1 MAAAGATVVALK
13 GSVEEM
19 QAIYFKNDCNAAV
32 VPNVSVCVC
41 VCVCVRVYLCVCMCA
56 RVCECVFEISKTIVM
71 RQLCPL

>member
-19 QAIYFKNDCNAAV
+19 QAIDFKNDCNAAV

-41 VCVCVRVYLCVCMCA
+41 VCVCMCA
-56 RVCECVFEISKTIVM
+56 CVCECVFGISKSIVM